1 MGERRIEAIVIG
13 PGAPGHVKVTFGGGD
28 QQFVV
33 EVPADRLPVPL
44 RLPNSQFV
52 GVVEGR
58 DLIRVEP
65 AGRAWLEI
73 QDRIRSILNTSWD
86 PIGIGND
93 VDDEYDGYIGGIYS
107 LIQNGSS
114 VDAIAE
120 HVSRIEVE
128 SMGLAGSRLSRLREV
143 AAELRNLQLPMVGR
157 PGSAD

>member
-1 MGERRIEAIVIG
+1 MGERRVEATVIG
-13 PGAPGHVKVTFGGGD
+13 PGAPGQVKVALGGSD

-33 EVPADRLPVPL
+33 EVPADRLPVAL

-52 GVVEGR
+52 GVVQGR

-93 VDDEYDGYIGGIYS
+93 VDDEYDAYIGDVHS
-107 LIQNGSS
+107 LLQNGSS

-120 HVSRIEVE
+120 HLSRIEVE
-128 SMGLAGSRLSRLREV
+128 SMGLAGSRPSRLREV
-143 AAELRNLQLPMVGR
+143 AAELRNLQLPVVRR

>member
-1 MGERRIEAIVIG
+1 MGERRIEAAVAG
-13 PGAPGHVKVTFGGGD
+13 PGAPGHLKVAFGD
-28 QQFVV
+28 RDKQFVV
-33 EVPADRLPVPL
+33 EVPADRLPMTL
-44 RLPNSQFV
+44 RLANSQFV

-93 VDDEYDGYIGGIYS
+93 VDDEYDGYIGHIHS
-107 LIQNGSS
+107 LLQNGSS
-114 VDAIAE
+114 VDSIAE
-120 HVSRIEVE
+120 HLSRIEVE
-128 SMGLAGSRLSRLREV
+128 GMKRAGSRPSRLREV
-143 AAELRNLQLPMVGR
+143 AGELRNLQLPVVGS